1 MIPAG
6 SFLLFGH
13 NFSTV
18 WSRKNVDKSGC
29 LGYTVI
35 WTFVLFFGLGGGGS
49 ILDNKPFIVKTHDV
63 QLDAEYRE
71 WIQELKQRYQAS
83 QIKAAVKVNS
93 EQLLFNWQ
101 LGRDLVIRRAEEK
114 WGKGV
119 VEQVSLDMQAAF
131 PGTKGFGTSNLWYM
145 KKWYQFYAENSE
157 TSVSEKLQRLVGE
170 IEGEKLSQIAVIPQK
185 EKLQQVVGELNFP
198 TAFSYVP
205 WGHHI
210 LIITKCKSIEEA
222 LFYIQK
228 TVEEGWSRSTL
239 DNCIRADYFHATGN
253 ALTNF
258 SEKLPAPQGDLAQEL
273 LKENYD
279 LGFISLPKKYDETAL
294 EDAIEQRMTRFL
306 LELGEGWAFVGRQKE
321 IVIAGKTRR
330 IDLLFYHIYL
340 RCYVVIE
347 LKTKAFDPE
356 FAGKLNFYVNSVDQ
370 FIRRESDNQTI
381 GLLICKDMDRTE
393 VQLAF
398 HGITTPMGVA
408 TYDNVRIKEIQE
420 QLPTAEQI
428 QAVVAQ
434 AEEDFMRR
442 QSEE

>member
-1 MIPAG
+1 MA
-6 SFLLFGH
+6 
-13 NFSTV
+13 
-18 WSRKNVDKSGC
+18 D
-29 LGYTVI
+29 
-35 WTFVLFFGLGGGGS
+35 
-49 ILDNKPFIVKTHDV
+49 KPFVVKTHDV
-63 QLDAEYRE
+63 HMDSEYRE
-71 WIQELKQRYQAS
+71 WIAELKQRYQTS

-119 VEQVSLDMQAAF
+119 VEQVSLDLQAAF

-145 KKWYQFYAENSE
+145 KKWYQFYAENSDA
-157 TSVSEKLQRLVGE
+157 SVPKKLQQLVGE
-170 IEGEKLSQIAVIPQK
+170 IDGAKLSQIAVIPQEK
-185 EKLQQVVGELNFP
+185 KLQQVVGELFFP

-222 LFYIQK
+222 IFYIQK
-228 TVEEGWSRSTL
+228 TIEEGWSRNTL
-239 DNCIRADYFHATGN
+239 DNCIRADYYHASGS

-258 SEKLPAPQGDLAQEL
+258 SERLPAPQGDLAQEL

-279 LGFISLPKKYDETAL
+279 LSFIALPKKYDENDL

-321 IVIAGKTRR
+321 IVIAGKTRK

-347 LKTKAFDPE
+347 LKVKPFEPE
-356 FAGKLNFYVNSVDQ
+356 FAGKLNFYVNAVDQ
-370 FIRRESDNQTI
+370 LIRRESDNQTI

-393 VQLAF
+393 VQFAF
-398 HGITTPMGVA
+398 QGITTPMGVA
-408 TYDNVRIKEIQE
+408 TYDNVRIKEIQD
-420 QLPTAEQI
+420 QLPTTEQI
-428 QAVVAQ
+428 QAVIEQ
-434 AEEDFMRR
+434 AEEDFIRS
-442 QSEE
+442 QKKV

>member
-1 MIPAG
+1 M
-6 SFLLFGH
+6 SE
-13 NFSTV
+13 
-18 WSRKNVDKSGC
+18 
-29 LGYTVI
+29 
-35 WTFVLFFGLGGGGS
+35 
-49 ILDNKPFIVKTHDV
+49 KPYVVKTHDMKI
-63 QLDAEYRE
+63 DAEYID
-71 WIQELKQRYQAS
+71 WIQELKRRYQAA

-101 LGRDLVIRRAEEK
+101 LGRDLFIRRKKKK

-131 PGTKGFGTSNLWYM
+131 PEVRGFSTTNLWYM
-145 KKWYQFYAENSE
+145 KKWYLFYTGSTEHITLIGDLLNQIE
-157 TSVSEKLQRLVGE
+157 IDREYLHQLGGDIREEKLHQPGGE
-170 IEGEKLSQIAVIPQK
+170 IA
-185 EKLQQVVGELNFP
+185 FP
-198 TAFSYVP
+198 PLFAYVP
-205 WGHHI
+205 WRHHVD
-210 LIITKCKSIEEA
+210 IITRCKSIEEA

-228 TVEEGWSRSTL
+228 TIEEGWSRSTL
-239 DNCIRADYFHATGN
+239 DNCLRADYFHASGG

-258 SEKLPAPQGDLAQEL
+258 SERLPAPQGDLAQEL

-279 LGFISLPKKYDETAL
+279 LGFITLPKKYDETAL
-294 EDAIEQRMTRFL
+294 EDAIEQRMARFL

-321 IVIAGKTRR
+321 LVIAGKTRK

-347 LKTKAFDPE
+347 LKVKPFEPE
-356 FAGKLNFYVNSVDQ
+356 FAGKLNFYVNAVDQ

-398 HGITTPMGVA
+398 QGITTPMGVA

-420 QLPTAEQI
+420 QLPTPEQIKEIVDQAEQDYL
-428 QAVVAQ
+428 QGKK
-434 AEEDFMRR
+434 
-442 QSEE
+442 